1 MSNKVNEPQR
11 KEPSK
16 WQVGLERILKK
27 IQRRKRAPSNLV
39 WYATHSTESYLSGTT
54 FDFQSGVLTSDV
66 DPEAEELHF
75 GRDQPPRWVV
85 NSLQD
90 NDPFF
95 SDDTVDL
102 MLGLR
107 DYLVKA
113 TEDGWDIAE
122 LKEEIFPIE
131 SKSIFQSRRNRSVS
145 PHGSPHRT
153 SPIIRP
159 SAPESP
165 GAASQDSGA
174 TSRRESRG
182 SLDFEYISQPAADRY
197 ADEEAGS
204 YRLLDYFM
212 ANLSDVISHDCHY
225 KIQHPRPSRPD
236 WILHSIVLDILLYF
250 SKALAHDHKAMYDI
264 GMLALSA
271 FPVFENNCLIRLL
284 NLLTDMILPSFALAR
299 SQSFGSSQRLPSMAP
314 LKPTSPLSPS
324 EIRVQLDNNQTF
336 AIQVHSPTEEQGM
349 LAVPQRGE
357 QFISSLGSPH
367 IPSSRSSSTSLS
379 RASPGPTT
387 QAQDTMDKHASSLI
401 SLTLLAV
408 LQQISF
414 SKSPLPVVQQLQ
426 KSMGDLLRIKP
437 DLSVDLLEV
446 ITIVENEKVVRQ
458 ALEVMWWIG
467 MPCLGHH
474 ILGEKFYPLDYD
486 SVLFMRQSLQEWQGA
501 ETMGAITRNNTVKSD
516 TVFSFRKDFI
526 DEHTTPRNDASA
538 RNNSVGSFGIR
549 SKRSYRSVLPWKTA
563 NGAESIPLS
572 GSLPQQSNNSATTG
586 ADFLADHELYPY
598 MFSSPD
604 IEDDDANNI
613 THCERCELNM
623 KGFGLYCYHCR
634 GALHLECFYSIKKYA
649 GVDCMQLGCA
659 LDLVSRRSRN
669 QLIYPLENCGNKSHI
684 DMTCRIRAGHQL
696 QLVNLF
702 STCLCA
708 ACKLPLW
715 GLHYQAYRCQECS
728 QLMHAECKGTVQDCG
743 VTSQP
748 LTLRHSF
755 PTQISYG
762 DLKQSFQEFFR
773 ELIAIWETYHPTAPL
788 SPATPSSTQSK
799 DRYSYEEASCNA
811 STLTLQLEVFKA
823 GIARGE
829 IQVQEW
835 VLEGQIT
842 DESCIG
848 SSGFELLTL
857 QKHFVDLV
865 RLLRLPGHSTA
876 PTLFLSDFFEDKRPD
891 PLLLFSCNYWSHFAA
906 LAKTM
911 IKDAEATRLSYSHDP
926 FSPPA
931 EDVLQGDIF
940 TTSPDTGQDQ
950 LLAGLSAQTSHVSL
964 STIFRF
970 CMRRLCFH
978 STWTMQLVLQE
989 WVKIGLLERLDGEL
1003 CLFENAVQDPAFSP
1017 PAASLFPQFTTG
1029 IAPGLPTFQT
1039 SYFDSINGENG
1050 VNNSCIHTPTFRNV
1064 HCLFSM
1070 ATAIDPTPDVENL
1083 IHAIWRC
1090 LSSVDLSVNE
1100 CGFLLL
1106 SRRCWP
1112 DPFMSQYTTERLL
1125 GCVFHWLLLEDSHLF
1140 DIHKNYTSKGKRIP
1154 GVRSDLEEQ
1163 IGMRRT
1169 ALSANNRPPR
1179 LGGPA
1184 ESSTAAIGAT
1194 AATETS
1200 GNTTSS
1206 LTAVTG
1212 GTILSATGNSRSSS
1226 ANSSLFGTV
1235 GSYVMTRKLMA
1246 KKFALPW
1253 LKKVMNLDQEGY
1265 VDMTY
1270 RQIRILERE
1279 MAPEMKEQYVS
1290 KEEQESY

>member
-1 MSNKVNEPQR
+1 
-11 KEPSK
+11 
-16 WQVGLERILKK
+16 
-27 IQRRKRAPSNLV
+27 
-39 WYATHSTESYLSGTT
+39 
-54 FDFQSGVLTSDV
+54 
-66 DPEAEELHF
+66 
-75 GRDQPPRWVV
+75 
-85 NSLQD
+85 
-90 NDPFF
+90 
-95 SDDTVDL
+95 
-102 MLGLR
+102 
-107 DYLVKA
+107 
-113 TEDGWDIAE
+113 
-122 LKEEIFPIE
+122 
-131 SKSIFQSRRNRSVS
+131 
-145 PHGSPHRT
+145 
-153 SPIIRP
+153 
-159 SAPESP
+159 
-165 GAASQDSGA
+165 
-174 TSRRESRG
+174 
-182 SLDFEYISQPAADRY
+182 
-197 ADEEAGS
+197 
-204 YRLLDYFM
+204 
-212 ANLSDVISHDCHY
+212 
-225 KIQHPRPSRPD
+225 
-236 WILHSIVLDILLYF
+236 
-250 SKALAHDHKAMYDI
+250 
-264 GMLALSA
+264 
-271 FPVFENNCLIRLL
+271 
-284 NLLTDMILPSFALAR
+284 
-299 SQSFGSSQRLPSMAP
+299 
-314 LKPTSPLSPS
+314 
-324 EIRVQLDNNQTF
+324 
-336 AIQVHSPTEEQGM
+336 
-349 LAVPQRGE
+349 
-357 QFISSLGSPH
+357 
-367 IPSSRSSSTSLS
+367 
-379 RASPGPTT
+379 
-387 QAQDTMDKHASSLI
+387 
-401 SLTLLAV
+401 
-408 LQQISF
+408 
-414 SKSPLPVVQQLQ
+414 
-426 KSMGDLLRIKP
+426 MGDLLRIKP

-1290 KEEQESY
+1290 KEEQEKFRHTQSERYLESITKLRHAGFLFCAFSSVLCRWLEEVEEMLGGMDVSSKSFKTLNRLFMKTSARNGSGLGLGIVQGNTHSVLNGPSASASVQAAVAGAGGDVGGQGEGDNEWRNRLRARLQQGSGSGSSSPASVAATTISDAVVNRVDDSGETPLNTLRSILSTTNGQSKDEHTRRALIWLDLMVESGVQLPLQVFLDCCSELLGAAETSLLTPAGKASEGSLDPTEATAASISTATDQAPQPTLTCAGLLQNSGDFLRTCWEQIMSSAHRISEVEAGEILDAVLTANRTKILGVMGDNPTIDSKDLDR